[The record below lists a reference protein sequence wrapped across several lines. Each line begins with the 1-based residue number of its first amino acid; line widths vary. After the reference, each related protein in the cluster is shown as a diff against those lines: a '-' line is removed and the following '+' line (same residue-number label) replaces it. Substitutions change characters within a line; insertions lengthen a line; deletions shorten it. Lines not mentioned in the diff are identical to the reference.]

1 VAVFN
6 EQLAGEVVRWQTSV
20 QEPPLERRYWMFSD
34 VRPLPASDAVPA
46 RVLLPVS
53 GVPGSVSDVAG
64 AVLSI
69 RRELTLSVRE

>member
-1 VAVFN
+1 MFN
-6 EQLAGEVVRWQTSV
+6 
-20 QEPPLERRYWMFSD
+20 D

-53 GVPGSVSDVAG
+53 GVPGSVSAVAG